1 MSSAVPLRAILLHLI
16 VGDQRSKMLMRHSG
30 TAATRKMSWSKQR
43 DEKKKKNEGGK
54 KRQQG
59 GNFCIQLEF
68 FVK

>member
-1 MSSAVPLRAILLHLI
+1 
-16 VGDQRSKMLMRHSG
+16 MLMRHSG